1 MNGMAGSSVVERTA
15 PWEVAEAEFP
25 WTGRTAER
33 LAFCVRYA
41 VLAPSGHNT
50 QPWRFK
56 IERDVVEL
64 WADRSRAL
72 PVVDPEGRELAIS
85 CGAALYHLR
94 LAVRHYGHVG
104 EVEILPDP
112 KKPDLFARIRLG
124 QLYEIPDAEE
134 LLFRMIPRRRTNR
147 QPFAEKAVPDTLL
160 SALRMAASQERAWL
174 YIVDD
179 SRERQVLTDLITE
192 GDRLLWHD
200 PDFRRELAEWT
211 RTNRTRSHDGIP
223 GHALGMNGLASYAG
237 PLVMR
242 TFDLGEKQAEKDRL
256 LVEGAPVLA
265 VLGTGEDT
273 PASWLAAGQ
282 ALARVLLR
290 ARVERVWA
298 SFQNQPVEVPGLR
311 SQVPGLIGRTGFPQM
326 ILRLGYGPE
335 PEPTPRRGAGEVV
348 VN

>member
-1 MNGMAGSSVVERTA
+1 MNMMPGSSVLERTA

-33 LAFCVRYA
+33 LEFCVRYA

-56 IERDVVEL
+56 IERDTVEL

-72 PVVDPEGRELAIS
+72 PVIDPEGRELAIS
-85 CGAALYHLR
+85 CGAALFHLR
-94 LAVRHYGHVG
+94 LAIRHYGHAG

-112 KKPDLFARIRLG
+112 RTPDLLARVRLG
-124 QLYEIPDAEE
+124 QLYEATNAED
-134 LLFRMIPRRRTNR
+134 LLFLMIPRRRTNR
-147 QPFAEKAVPDTLL
+147 QPFADRAVSDVLL
-160 SALRMAASQERAWL
+160 STLRTAAAQEGAWL
-174 YIVDD
+174 QIVDD
-179 SRERQVLTDLITE
+179 SRTRSALTDLITE
-192 GDRLLWHD
+192 GDRLQWHD
-200 PDFRRELAEWT
+200 AAFRRELAEWT
-211 RTNRTRSHDGIP
+211 RNNRTRSHDGIP
-223 GHALGMNGLASYAG
+223 GYAMGMKDVASYAG
-237 PLVMR
+237 PLVVR

-256 LVEGAPVLA
+256 LVESAPVVA

-273 PASWLAAGQ
+273 PAAWLAAGQ

-298 SFQNQPVEVPGLR
+298 SFQNQPIEVPGLR
-311 SQVPGLIGRTGFPQM
+311 SQLPGLIGRAGFPQM

-335 PEPTPRRGAGEVV
+335 PEVTPRRGVEEVV

>member
-1 MNGMAGSSVVERTA
+1 MSMMAGSSILERTA
-15 PWEVAEAEFP
+15 PWAVAEAEFP
-25 WTGRTAER
+25 WTGRAAER

-94 LAVRHYGHVG
+94 LAIRHYGHAG

-112 KKPDLFARIRLG
+112 LKPDLLARVRLG
-124 QLYEIPDAEE
+124 ELYEATDAEE
-134 LLFRMIPRRRTNR
+134 LLFLMIPRRRTNR
-147 QPFAEKAVPDTLL
+147 QPFADKAVPDALL
-160 SALRMAASQERAWL
+160 SSLRTAAAQEGAWL
-174 YIVDD
+174 HVVDD
-179 SRERQVLTDLITE
+179 SRTRTALTDLIAE
-192 GDRLLWHD
+192 GDRLQWHD

-223 GHALGMNGLASYAG
+223 GYAMGVNGVASYAG
-237 PLVMR
+237 PLVVR
-242 TFDLGEKQAEKDRL
+242 TFDLGEKQAEKDRR
-256 LVEGAPVLA
+256 LVEGAPAVA

-273 PASWLAAGQ
+273 PAAWLAAGQ

-335 PEPTPRRGAGEVV
+335 PVPTPRRGAGEVV